1 MLDVLLQM
9 AFLVVCGVVWRA
21 AKPGGLDVDQIR
33 QALTGL
39 VYYLLLPALVVNVLW
54 QALLSL
60 DAPRVAL
67 SAASGVIGGLM
78 LSWAI
83 CRNQKMPHTMIG
95 AVMLAAAFPNATYLG
110 LPVLEAVLGPSM
122 GRSVAIQYDL
132 FACTPLLLTVGLSVA
147 QHYGAS
153 STPMHPAAAI
163 LKTPPLLA
171 AVLAVVLNLAGV
183 PLPDVIHNWLGLMA
197 GAVSP
202 LMLIALGM
210 SLRWDTMRIAH
221 VWPIL
226 IVSVIQLVLM
236 PIWVGLAAM
245 LFGLSGNTLAGVVL
259 EAAMPSMVLGIVI
272 CDRYGLDTS
281 LYAAAVTST
290 TALSFVTLPL
300 WFSVLS

>member
-9 AFLVVCGVVWRA
+9 AFLVVCGVVWRI

-39 VYYLLLPALVVNVLW
+39 VYYLLLPALVLNVLW
-54 QALLSL
+54 HAPLSL
-60 DAPRVAL
+60 DTPRIAL
-67 SAASGVIGGLM
+67 SAASGVIGGLL

-83 CRNQKMPHTMIG
+83 CRKQQMPRAAVGT
-95 AVMLAAAFPNATYLG
+95 VMLAAAFPNATYLG
-110 LPVLEAVLGPSM
+110 LPVLEAVLGPA

-132 FACTPLLLTVGLSVA
+132 FACTPLLLTVGISVA
-147 QHYGAS
+147 QYYGTHTTA
-153 STPMHPAAAI
+153 THPAAAI

-171 AVLAVVLNLAGV
+171 AILAVVLNLAGV
-183 PLPDVIHNWLGLMA
+183 PLPDVIHNWLGLMG

-202 LMLIALGM
+202 LMLIALGL
-210 SLRWDTMRIAH
+210 SLRWDTLRVTHA
-221 VWPIL
+221 WPVF
-226 IVSVIQLVLM
+226 IVAVIQLALM
-236 PIWVGLAAM
+236 PIWVWLAAQ

-281 LYAAAVTST
+281 LYAAAVTAT
-290 TALSFVTLPL
+290 TALSFITLPL
-300 WFSVLS
+300 WFNAL

>member
-9 AFLVVCGVVWRA
+9 AFLVVCGVVWRV
-21 AKPGGLDVDQIR
+21 AKPGDLDVDQIR

-39 VYYLLLPALVVNVLW
+39 VYYLLLPALVLNVLW
-54 QALLSL
+54 QAPLSL

-67 SAASGVIGGLM
+67 SAASGVIGGLL

-83 CRNQKMPHTMIG
+83 CRKQKMPHTMVG

-147 QHYGAS
+147 RYYGTS
-153 STPMHPAAAI
+153 TTPMHPAAAI
-163 LKTPPLLA
+163 VKTPPLLA

-210 SLRWDTMRIAH
+210 SLRWDTLRIAH
-221 VWPIL
+221 AWPIL

-236 PIWVGLAAM
+236 PIWVGLAAL

>member
-9 AFLVVCGVVWRA
+9 AFLVVCGVVWRV

-39 VYYLLLPALVVNVLW
+39 VYYLLLPALVLNVLW
-54 QALLSL
+54 QAPLSL
-60 DAPRVAL
+60 DTPRIAL
-67 SAASGVIGGLM
+67 SAASGVIGGLL

-83 CRNQKMPHTMIG
+83 CRKQQMPRA
-95 AVMLAAAFPNATYLG
+95 AVGTIMLAAAFPNATYLG
-110 LPVLEAVLGPSM
+110 LPVLEAVFGPI

-132 FACTPLLLTVGLSVA
+132 FACTPLLLTVGMSVA
-147 QHYGAS
+147 QHYGSHA
-153 STPMHPAAAI
+153 TTTHPATAI

-171 AVLAVVLNLAGV
+171 AILAVLLNLAGV
-183 PLPDVIHNWLGLMA
+183 PLPDVIHNWLGLMG

-202 LMLIALGM
+202 LMLIALGL
-210 SLRWDTMRIAH
+210 SLRWDTLRVAH
-221 VWPIL
+221 AWPVL
-226 IVSVIQLVLM
+226 IVAVIQLALM
-236 PIWVGLAAM
+236 PIWVWLAAQ

-281 LYAAAVTST
+281 LYAAVVTAT
-290 TALSFVTLPL
+290 TVLSFVTLPL
-300 WFSVLS
+300 WFGLLS